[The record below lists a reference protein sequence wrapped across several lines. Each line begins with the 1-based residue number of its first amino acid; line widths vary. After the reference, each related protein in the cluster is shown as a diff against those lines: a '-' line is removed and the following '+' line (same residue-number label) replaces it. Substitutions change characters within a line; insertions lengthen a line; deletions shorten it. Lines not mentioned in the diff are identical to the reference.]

1 MNKTKI
7 EWCDYTWNPLIGCR
21 HGCKYCYAKR
31 LNSRFNFIPKWETP
45 IFFPD
50 RVNEPTAKRKGAKIF
65 VCSMS
70 DLFGNWVR
78 SEWITKIL
86 HIAAICPRHEFMFLT
101 KNPDRYQ
108 EFAFP
113 SNCWLGRTITA
124 PPHPLA
130 DVARI
135 DKPNKTFISVEPLLG
150 DFSDIHFDVDLV
162 IVGAMT
168 GPGAVIPKREW
179 IKSIRHPN
187 IFYKD
192 NIKKYL

>member
-50 RVNEPTAKRKGAKIF
+50 RLNEPLAKRKGAKIF

-78 SEWITKIL
+78 SEWIEKIL
-86 HIAAICPRHEFMFLT
+86 HIACSMYHDIIPANALGLSTVWVSGRPYIPAYGLTTPVKGCPGFKVRDLQT
-101 KNPDRYQ
+101 
-108 EFAFP
+108 
-113 SNCWLGRTITA
+113 L
-124 PPHPLA
+124 
-130 DVARI
+130 V
-135 DKPNKTFISVEPLLG
+135 SVMGLN
-150 DFSDIHFDVDLV
+150 V
-162 IVGAMT
+162 I
-168 GPGAVIPKREW
+168 
-179 IKSIRHPN
+179 
-187 IFYKD
+187 
-192 NIKKYL
+192 